1 MRKAYAPEKLFA
13 RFRHHVEHTVPN
25 RLTGVRAVT
34 WRGVKRGLTMFARI
48 VLKVGLASDY
58 KAAFW
63 KFALPRLVRGDVESV
78 IATTL
83 VAHHLILFSR
93 EAATGLRNASH
104 YSTRLPDPAPVRRT
118 EANLHQRAIRD

>member
-1 MRKAYAPEKLFA
+1 MRKAYTPEKLFE

-25 RLTGVRAVT
+25 RLRGVHAAT
-34 WRGVKRGLTMFARI
+34 WRDVKRGLTMFARI
-48 VLKVGLASDY
+48 ILKVGLTSDY

-63 KFALPRLVRGDVESV
+63 KFALPRLVRGDIESV
-78 IATTL
+78 IAATL

-104 YSTRLPDPAPVRRT
+104 YSTKLPDSVPA
-118 EANLHQRAIRD
+118 AG